1 MDKWNQKDQNT
12 YTGMNIQ
19 RRNRRKPDTGMPVE
33 SEEMSVSETADGLE
47 RWLLD
52 EKPRR
57 DMRKEAPVNETP
69 EIPEGPS
76 LVDWDALLAEKEPDG
91 TEEKSSPEPEAE
103 EENTA
108 SAEPVL
114 PEKTES
120 AETEEQEEPE
130 SAGEPEMT
138 KKQEED
144 AEPAEEA
151 PAAVQGADSRVPPEA
166 RRMSAAPYG
175 TVRPEARRPG
185 TRPQNGY
192 RRPPVPEQKPVQIRP
207 RRDVR
212 DAREVRNEG
221 QRPDAGRTPDKT
233 SRVRVGYAPG
243 RMSDGMTQQVPV
255 RETAREAAWE
265 QENIYSRDAK
275 AYLEKRSQP
284 FRTEPARQA
293 AAPDHP
299 ENKLLR
305 IVVALL
311 VVAGIIITG
320 ILIVRNN
327 SGLKN
332 DIYRPAP
339 RVLRFVPPELE
350 RQIPP
355 VDLAFQVD
363 TERDVDGIRLRTE
376 ANGDLDTEAWD
387 VINTDGTRAWTMRM
401 RVETGYTGTVV
412 LQVRRAGEDQWYNT
426 EYKAEVDVQGPQE
439 SLTPEPENTPEPLPT
454 SDEDDDYY
462 DEDAEAAAEAAA
474 AAGEDGTGGEQA
486 SEEGAAE
493 DQDPEAEPENGQEPS
508 AEDES
513 GENLQEEVRDGE
525 SGEVPD
531 GEENSEEEQ
540 FADLPMG
547 ELRTPEPTPTVA
559 PPTPAPTETPPL
571 TAQAVPEADPGLISS
586 TTVYTSV
593 TKKVKNYSRPAK
605 ELIHMPAADEYL
617 ENVSSGLLTF
627 RGDNFRRNAAVGTL
641 KAAPVGLKKAWDEQS
656 GSSRGTNTT
665 YYGYGWTGQPV
676 IAHWSKQIRE
686 GSNLYEKKINTYSLK
701 EVIIAGMDGN
711 IRFLDLTDGNAT
723 RNSIK
728 LGYPLRGTPS
738 LHSHGYPYM
747 SVGQFARKMK
757 VKTGKIGLRQYNLY
771 SQKEQKL
778 IDGLDGKYHRPLND
792 VGSFETSALF
802 DRISDTMIAAGSNGM
817 LYLESLNSSFDFNAK
832 VMAVEPS
839 TTVMNYKVK
848 GQKSTALLAIESS
861 PAAYDRYV
869 YMANMGG
876 ILMCIDTNVLK
887 PVWAVNTGDS
897 VMAAV
902 AMDMQIR
909 ADAQGTQET
918 DEAGDGDAPK
928 TPTENRELNLYTANM
943 LNNRKKGD
951 SDIQIRRYDAM
962 SGREIWKTDVGVY
975 KGKKDKDD
983 VGAKASPVIGQH
995 QLNDLVYFT
1004 VTGLSDAGRQQLG
1017 LSGEETAA
1025 LIALEKAS
1033 GQIAWSYGLSSRSES
1048 SPIAV
1053 YDEAGNGW
1061 IIQCEQNGTI
1071 HLLEGLTGNLV
1082 NTMKLE
1088 AEIEASPAAYGN
1100 MMVIGTT
1107 GKNTSYVYGIEL
1119 EYAQEQQDEEVGN
1132 EEDSGGA

>member
-19 RRNRRKPDTGMPVE
+19 RRNRRKPDMGMPVE
-33 SEEMSVSETADGLE
+33 SEKTSVSETADGLE

-52 EKPRR
+52 DTSQREA
-57 DMRKEAPVNETP
+57 RKEAPVNEAP
-69 EIPEGPS
+69 ESPEEPA
-76 LVDWDALLAEKEPDG
+76 LVDWDALLAEKEPDEAE
-91 TEEKSSPEPEAE
+91 TKDNPEPEAE
-103 EENTA
+103 EEHA
-108 SAEPVL
+108 SSAEHEL
-114 PEKTES
+114 PEKTEPAASEEPAS
-120 AETEEQEEPE
+120 AGETEETEKPDTATEPE
-130 SAGEPEMT
+130 AA
-138 KKQEED
+138 ED
-144 AEPAEEA
+144 T

-175 TVRPEARRPG
+175 TARPEARRPG

-192 RRPPVPEQKPVQIRP
+192 RRPPEPEQKPVPVRP
-207 RRDVR
+207 RREARDVR
-212 DAREVRNEG
+212 GARNTKNEAP
-221 QRPDAGRTPDKT
+221 RPTAGHAPDKT

-265 QENIYSRDAK
+265 QESMYSRDAK

-284 FRTEPARQA
+284 FRTEPVRKT

-305 IVVALL
+305 VVVALL

-320 ILIVRNN
+320 VLFFRNR
-327 SGLKN
+327 SDLKN
-332 DIYRPAP
+332 DIYRQAP
-339 RVLRFVPPELE
+339 RVIRFVPPELE

-355 VDLAFQVD
+355 VDLAFTVD
-363 TERDVDGIRLRTE
+363 TERDVDGVRLRGE
-376 ANGDLDTEAWD
+376 NNEDLDTEAWD
-387 VINTDGTRAWTMRM
+387 VINTDGTRAWTMKM
-401 RVETGYTGTVV
+401 HVETSYTGTVV
-412 LQVRRAGEDQWYNT
+412 LQVRRTGEEQWYNT
-426 EYKAEVDVQGPQE
+426 DYKAEVNVQEPLE
-439 SLTPEPENTPEPLPT
+439 SLTPEPEETPEPVPT
-454 SDEDDDYY
+454 PDEDDDYY
-462 DEDAEAAAEAAA
+462 DEEAEAAA
-474 AAGEDGTGGEQA
+474 AEDGAEGEQDPEA
-486 SEEGAAE
+486 GPEEE
-493 DQDPEAEPENGQEPS
+493 QNPEAEPENEQDPGADDETGRDFQ
-508 AEDES
+508 AEV
-513 GENLQEEVRDGE
+513 QDGE
-525 SGEVPD
+525 SGEEPD
-531 GEENSEEEQ
+531 GEENSEDEQ

-547 ELRTPEPTPTVA
+547 ELRTPVPTPTVA
-559 PPTPAPTETPPL
+559 PPTPVPTETPPL
-571 TAQAVPEADPGLISS
+571 TAEAVPEADPGLISS

-593 TKKVKNYSRPAK
+593 TKKAKNYSRPAK
-605 ELIHMPAADEYL
+605 ELIHMPTADEYL
-617 ENVSSGLLTF
+617 KNASSGLLTF

-641 KAAPVGLKKAWDEQS
+641 KAAPVGMKKVWDAES
-656 GSSRGTNTT
+656 GSARGTNTT
-665 YYGYGWTGQPV
+665 YYGYGWTGQPI

-711 IRFLDLTDGNAT
+711 IRFLDLTDGEAT

-728 LGYPLRGTPS
+728 LGYPMRGTPS
-738 LHSHGYPYM
+738 LHSSGYPFM

-771 SQKEQKL
+771 TQKEQKL

-802 DRISDTMIAAGSNGM
+802 DRTSDTLIAAGSNGM
-817 LYLESLNSSFDFNAK
+817 LYLESLNTSFDYNTK
-832 VMAVEPS
+832 VLAIDPS
-839 TTVMNYKVK
+839 TTAMNYKVK
-848 GQKSTALLAIESS
+848 GQKNTALLAIESS
-861 PAAYDRYV
+861 PAAYDKYV

-876 ILMCIDTNVLK
+876 ILQCIDTNVLK
-887 PVWAVNTGDS
+887 PVWAVDTGDS
-897 VMAAV
+897 VMAAI
-902 AMDMQIR
+902 AMDMPES
-909 ADAQGTQET
+909 G
-918 DEAGDGDAPK
+918 
-928 TPTENRELNLYTANM
+928 ELNLYTANM

-951 SDIQIRRYDAM
+951 SNIQIRRYDAL
-962 SGREIWKTDVGVY
+962 SGREIWKTNVGVY

-995 QLNDLVYFT
+995 GLDKLVYFT
-1004 VTGLSDAGRQQLG
+1004 VTGLSDEGRQQMG

-1025 LIALEKAS
+1025 LIALEKEN
-1033 GQIAWSYGLSSRSES
+1033 GRIVWSYGLSSRSES

-1082 NTMKLE
+1082 NTLKLE

-1119 EYAQEQQDEEVGN
+1119 EFAQEQQDEEVGN